1 MEKISK
7 EKPSSTIEKDVF
19 LTPHTKPTIE
29 TMEEE
34 NESHSDDEMFYSPS
48 ADNVNVDQQ
57 PFEFAQPIILFPEIS
72 DTIQNQQ
79 PLEEEDKQIDF
90 IETDYSLKE
99 NSNESNKHIT
109 FAFNEPSNYSMDDIS
124 MFNSETPVSA
134 ETLHAE
140 SPAMLKKSLKP
151 SRRTFIF
158 SKSNPDETVEPETE
172 PQGVDT
178 VAEGVEERPMQ
189 EVDFT
194 FKTPMAVDKS
204 SRKSRTFVFGK
215 QFTAY
220 QTRASESRLQDENVQ
235 QSETVEHSFA
245 FKTPKEILNPSIIF
259 TVPKK
264 APAEEVESVLQEL
277 NKSESQLK
285 NDSQTQMD
293 VQASLEKTK
302 RVSKYNFTFSKPG
315 SSETDRQ
322 EERRTLPDSSMP
334 VSDISSFS
342 FQSELKSRASR
353 RTFVFSKKVPLSES
367 LSAGTDSLLQ
377 SSESQSKNQSEFTKA
392 AAETYEEFSIP
403 LKKSECFVLF
413 SY

>member
-1 MEKISK
+1 MENVSK
-7 EKPSSTIEKDVF
+7 ENPSSTIERDVF
-19 LTPHTKPTIE
+19 LTPHAKPTIE

-34 NESHSDDEMFYSPS
+34 EEEHSDDEMFYSPS

-57 PFEFAQPIILFPEIS
+57 PFEFAQPISLFPEIS
-72 DTIQNQQ
+72 DTIQTQQ
-79 PLEEEDKQIDF
+79 PLEEEEDKQIDF

-99 NSNESNKHIT
+99 NSNESNKHIS
-109 FAFNEPSNYSMDDIS
+109 FAFNEPSNYSMDGIS
-124 MFNSETPVSA
+124 MFNSETPASV

-140 SPAMLKKSLKP
+140 SPATLEKSLKP

-172 PQGVDT
+172 PQEVDT

-215 QFTAY
+215 QFTAN
-220 QTRASESRLQDENVQ
+220 QTRSSESRLQDENVQ
-235 QSETVEHSFA
+235 QSEAIERSFA
-245 FKTPKEILNPSIIF
+245 FKTPKETLNPSMTF

-277 NKSESQLK
+277 NNSESQLK
-285 NDSQTQMD
+285 NDSQTQMSI
-293 VQASLEKTK
+293 QESLEKTR

-315 SSETDRQ
+315 SSETETRQ
-322 EERRTLPDSSMP
+322 DEKRTLPDSNVP

-342 FQSELKSRASR
+342 FQSELKSRSSR

-367 LSAGTDSLLQ
+367 SSADTDSLLQ

-403 LKKSECFVLF
+403 LKKS
-413 SY
+413 